1 MRGERL
7 LSATLVRIVPLPSQ
21 TVRRYRFGVFEV
33 DALTGELRRRGVRVR
48 LKAQPFQLLLL
59 LLEKRGELVT
69 REEICATLWP
79 DGTFVDFEH
88 GVNSAVNRVREALG
102 DSAANPRFVET
113 LARRGYRF
121 VAPIEALGLDTAVH
135 TVSSGMDA
143 GTDEASVAV
152 GPAADDSVGAGFSV
166 LATAED
172 LPQTPHR
179 VVLSLFLGLQLMYLG
194 FYVGALANLPEIEDL
209 MAALPGWLHT
219 FSVLVGTAAVLIP
232 VRAFVASAALFR
244 APGARQKLLKMWPFL
259 LIVDELWALSPFL
272 LIHHMDVGVAMA
284 CTALLV
290 YAPFAQRSLVLMGA
304 ADGPGKQE
312 RFGYK
317 AASEPEGRH
326 DR

>member
-21 TVRRYRFGVFEV
+21 TIRRYRFGVFEV

-59 LLEKRGELVT
+59 LLERRGELVT

-143 GTDEASVAV
+143 GADEASVAV
-152 GPAADDSVGAGFSV
+152 DPAAEDSVGAGFSV

-317 AASEPEGRH
+317 AAPEPEGR
-326 DR
+326 RER